1 MGKKQRSKQRRAVTR
16 NAQKGEETDSS
27 VTDNNY
33 AVENKD
39 SRELGK
45 LISNWCFV
53 IYFIYGLFSLLVL
66 FVP

>member
-45 LISNWCFV
+45 LILN
-53 IYFIYGLFSLLVL
+53 
-66 FVP
+66 

>member
-27 VTDNNY
+27 VTDNNN

>member
-27 VTDNNY
+27 VTDNNN

-45 LISNWCFV
+45 LILN
-53 IYFIYGLFSLLVL
+53 
-66 FVP
+66 